1 MKTLVIDTKEIVKI
15 KKTNFNSLY
24 IWMGRQ
30 FNGSIIVDV
39 GTARGRSAKAFAINP
54 TNLVITYDIDRI
66 EDKDF
71 CQTGALPRLQELD
84 NVIWKQ
90 LDCNLIEPQWLSKVD
105 VILLDVNPHD
115 GVKEAEFLRRI
126 EPCFKGI
133 LLMDDV
139 TDEERW
145 PELFRLFHSL
155 DREHHAVLGAGVVPY
170 GDWTVVVK

>member
-1 MKTLVIDTKEIVKI
+1 MKTLVIDTKELVKI

-39 GTARGRSAKAFAINP
+39 GTARGRSAKAFSGNAN
-54 TNLVITYDIDRI
+54 NLVITYDIDPI
-66 EDKDF
+66 EDVAF
-71 CQTGALPRLQELD
+71 SQTGALQRLQALD

-90 LDCNLIEPQWLSKVD
+90 LDCNLIEPRWLSHVD

-115 GVKEAEFLRRI
+115 GIQEAEFLKRI
-126 EPCFKGI
+126 EPYFKGV

-155 DREHHAVLGAGVVPY
+155 EREHHVVLGIGIVPY